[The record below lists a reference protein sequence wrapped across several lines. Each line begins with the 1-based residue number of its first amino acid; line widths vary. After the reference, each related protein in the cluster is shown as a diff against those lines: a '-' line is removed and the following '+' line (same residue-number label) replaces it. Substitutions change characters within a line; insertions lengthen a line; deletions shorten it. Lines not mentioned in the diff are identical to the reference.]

1 MPLYLIFILI
11 GTFIVLFQ
19 VFLVYYQSKNTFNTF
34 NNLSKIEIENFES
47 ETNYNLLFPDVEE
60 IKNKIGSEEY
70 FNFFKELDA
79 RARGFSFSLEDFKKT
94 YHSSVISIDKNDKNN
109 FTNFYTDIIKSI
121 PREQQSKL
129 LISNIKIGKVQNIEN
144 SYPHTHQD
152 IIVFDKSYFK
162 DLENYNSNL
171 NSLKNYQNQANTLIH
186 EIVHIKQRQNP
197 VMYDNLYRQWGFQSI
212 SLQYLKNNLSDSIT
226 SRIRLNP
233 DELPHYR
240 FWVWKNQVIPL
251 VIYSAFDVSNINQVN
266 YVGIDWNSNL
276 KMKKKQLTDW
286 TEYNEFFGISQNN
299 YHPIEILAEY
309 YSIYYQEL
317 IDKKNSSN
325 TSEGYIIFKNYIKNN

>member
-1 MPLYLIFILI
+1 MSLYLIFILI
-11 GTFIVLFQ
+11 GTLIVLFQ
-19 VFLVYYQSKNTFNTF
+19 VFLVYYQSKNTYNT
-34 NNLSKIEIENFES
+34 LSKFQIENFEN
-47 ETNYNLLFPDVEE
+47 ETNYNLLFPGVDE
-60 IKNKIGSEEY
+60 IKNKIGSEQY

-79 RARGFSFSLEDFKKT
+79 KARGFSFSFEDFKKT
-94 YHSSVISIDKNDKNN
+94 YHSSVMSIEENDKNN

-121 PREQQSKL
+121 PGEKQSKL
-129 LISNIKIGKVQNIEN
+129 LIPNIKITKVQNIEN

-171 NSLKNYQNQANTLIH
+171 NSLKNYQDQANTLIH

-197 VMYDNLYRQWGFQSI
+197 VFYDDLYRQFGFQSI
-212 SLQYLKNNLSDSIT
+212 SLQYLKNNLQDTIT

-240 FWVWKNQVIPL
+240 FWVWKNQVLPL
-251 VIYSAFDVSNINQVN
+251 VIYSSFDVSNINQVN
-266 YVGIDWNSNL
+266 YIGIDWNNKL
-276 KMKKKQLTDW
+276 KKKQLSDW
-286 TEYNEFFGISQNN
+286 NEYNEFFGISQNN

-317 IDKKNSSN
+317 IDKKNNSTNTN
-325 TSEGYIIFKNYIKNN
+325 TSQGYIIFKNYIKNN

>member
-1 MPLYLIFILI
+1 MSLYLIFILI
-11 GTFIVLFQ
+11 GTLIVLFQ
-19 VFLVYYQSKNTFNTF
+19 VFLVYYQSKNTYNT
-34 NNLSKIEIENFES
+34 LSKFQIENFEN
-47 ETNYNLLFPDVEE
+47 ETNYNLLFPGVDE
-60 IKNKIGSEEY
+60 IKNKIGSEQY

-79 RARGFSFSLEDFKKT
+79 KARGFSFSFEDFKKT
-94 YHSSVISIDKNDKNN
+94 YHSSVMSIEENDKNN

-121 PREQQSKL
+121 PGEKQSKL
-129 LISNIKIGKVQNIEN
+129 LIPNIKIAKVQNIEN

-171 NSLKNYQNQANTLIH
+171 NSLKNYQDQANTLIH

-197 VMYDNLYRQWGFQSI
+197 VFYDDLYRQFGFQSI
-212 SLQYLKNNLSDSIT
+212 SLQYLKNNLQDTIT

-240 FWVWKNQVIPL
+240 FWVWKNQVLPL
-251 VIYSAFDVSNINQVN
+251 VIYSSFDVSNINQVN
-266 YVGIDWNSNL
+266 YIGIDWNNKL
-276 KMKKKQLTDW
+276 KKKQLSDW
-286 TEYNEFFGISQNN
+286 TEYNDFFGISQNN

-317 IDKKNSSN
+317 IDKKNNSTNTN
-325 TSEGYIIFKNYIKNN
+325 TSQGYNIFKNYIKNN